1 LERVAAVFEQER
13 TAQKIK
19 RLVESAGGRQVLC
32 CATAAEARLLLDR
45 QRVAAVV
52 CGYKFP
58 DGTAEE
64 LFFDLRDGPGMLL
77 LAPEHLLV
85 LCRDSPGLFKR
96 STPLRRS
103 DVLDG
108 VGEGVRWGN
117 QLRRPAAEA
126 ELIRRAKEWLMERY
140 GMDEETAHRALQK
153 RSMDQGLRLA
163 QTARD
168 LLERAAGIA
177 LF

>member
-1 LERVAAVFEQER
+1 
-13 TAQKIK
+13 
-19 RLVESAGGRQVLC
+19 
-32 CATAAEARLLLDR
+32 
-45 QRVAAVV
+45 
-52 CGYKFP
+52 
-58 DGTAEE
+58 
-64 LFFDLRDGPGMLL
+64 
-77 LAPEHLLV
+77 
-85 LCRDSPGLFKR
+85 
-96 STPLRRS
+96 
-103 DVLDG
+103 
-108 VGEGVRWGN
+108 VRWGN